1 MDPVAD
7 SIESLDRPYL
17 HGSSASS
24 LLRFTFGK
32 DDPATQLA
40 DHLKFIRLYLSKQ
53 AENDRRIIFF
63 EKCHFKKHFFCIF
76 KKNDICSNLLALF
89 PHGAFSDRFASKVLT
104 VAFIFHCLGME

>member
-40 DHLKFIRLYLSKQ
+40 DHLKFIRLYKVWR
-53 AENDRRIIFF
+53 D
-63 EKCHFKKHFFCIF
+63 
-76 KKNDICSNLLALF
+76 LF
-89 PHGAFSDRFASKVLT
+89 DLFLILNNKFNS
-104 VAFIFHCLGME
+104 